1 MKKLRFREKYL
12 NGGKEK
18 MALKN
23 GVQRP
28 SYKKIFSTPPKYLLW
43 KLKNVLNQR
52 ISFFISFDI
61 VCRVYW

>member
-1 MKKLRFREKYL
+1 MAA
-12 NGGKEK
+12 GGKYEK
-18 MALKN
+18 IKVQGKIFKWGKRENGFKN

-52 ISFFISFDI
+52 ISL
-61 VCRVYW
+61 